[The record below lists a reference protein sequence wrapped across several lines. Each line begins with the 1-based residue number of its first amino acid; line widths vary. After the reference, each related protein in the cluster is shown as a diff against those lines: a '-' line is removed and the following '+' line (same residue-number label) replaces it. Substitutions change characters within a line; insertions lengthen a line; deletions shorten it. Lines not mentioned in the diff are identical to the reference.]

1 MDMSE
6 RFYIIDGT
14 AYAYRAY
21 HAISGL
27 RTSTGIPT
35 NAIYGFTTMML
46 KLLRQEKPEYMA
58 VVFDAGGS
66 EKREELFQEYKANR
80 PETPDDFIQQ
90 IPFIIEVTEA
100 LGVKFIEIEGV
111 EADDIIGTL
120 ARMAE
125 RKGIDVQIISS
136 DKDMLQLVSEK
147 VKVRSI
153 HRENFIYDEERVKER
168 LGVEPARIPDLLGLM
183 GDPVDNI
190 PGVKGVGVKTALPLL
205 QRYGTLENLLDH
217 LDEIESKS
225 LRRKLITGAD
235 MARLSKELATIDV
248 NVPLEITLDELRVK
262 NPDHDKLLDL
272 FMQLEF
278 NSLLDEIKALKPSQD
293 ELPLEYHTVMSE
305 EELDEV
311 IRRIEEAGEFAID
324 LETTSLDPMKAEI
337 VGISISVKPRE
348 AFYIPIY
355 HSYIGAPKLLP
366 KELVLEKLRPY
377 IESRDYGKIGQ
388 NIKYDLEV
396 LWQSGV
402 KMEGLNFDTM
412 LASYVLNPT
421 ASHNLDNLA
430 MVHLDRTMISIDELI
445 GKGKDQISMS
455 QVSVEDVSR
464 YACEDAEVT
473 YELKAVLEKKLKEQG
488 LERVFYEIEMPLV
501 PVLAEMEMTGVKVD
515 VDYLRGL
522 SREMGAKLRELA
534 GKIYELAGEEFNI
547 GSPKQLGRILFEK
560 LKLPRKRRT
569 KTGYSTNER
578 VLRSLSQLHELPALV
593 LEYRHFSTLKSTFVD
608 NLPQLINP
616 KTGRIHTDFNQAAT
630 ATGRLSSSN
639 PNLQNIPVRS
649 EEGRQIRRA
658 FIPSQEGWLLLV
670 ADYSQVELR
679 ILAHI
684 TGDERLVEA
693 FQKGLD
699 IHSATASL
707 IFDVPIDQ
715 VTPDMRRKAKTINF
729 GIIYGM
735 GANRLSQE
743 LRISYGEAKRFIES
757 YFKTYPG
764 IQAYLEQT
772 VKDAL
777 ENGYVTTLLGRRR
790 YIPEIRSAKQVTAEY
805 GKRLAINTPI
815 QGTAA
820 DIIKLAMIKIHDYL
834 KSTGKRAKM
843 ILQVHDELVFDLPED
858 EVDEVRDKVREI
870 MEGVLPMRVPLKVD
884 INVGENWLEAK

>member
-1 MDMSE
+1 MAD

-27 RTSTGIPT
+27 MTSTGIPS
-35 NAIYGFTTMML
+35 NAIYGFTTMLL
-46 KLLRQEKPEYMA
+46 KLLRQERPEYMA

-66 EKREELFQEYKANR
+66 EKREELFQDYKANR
-80 PETPDDFIQQ
+80 PDTPDDFIQQ
-90 IPFIIEVTEA
+90 IPYIIEITTA
-100 LGVKFIEIEGV
+100 LGIRFIEIEGV

-125 RKGIDVQIISS
+125 KEGIDVQIFTS
-136 DKDMLQLVSEK
+136 DKDMLQLVSER

-153 HRENFIYDEERVKER
+153 HRESFIYDEERVKER
-168 LGVEPARIPDLLGLM
+168 FGVEPKRIPDLLGLM

-190 PGVKGVGVKTALPLL
+190 PGVKGIGVKTALPLI
-205 QRYGTLENLLDH
+205 QRYDTLENLLDH
-217 LDEIESKS
+217 LDEIERRSIREK
-225 LRRKLITGAD
+225 LRSGAE
-235 MARLSKELATIDV
+235 MAKLSKELATIDV
-248 NVPLEITLDELRVK
+248 DVPIELALEDFRVK
-262 NPDHDKLLDL
+262 GPDREKLLDL
-272 FMQLEF
+272 FLQLEF
-278 NSLLDEIKALKPSQD
+278 NSLLDEIKALRPD
-293 ELPLEYHTVMSE
+293 EEESALEYHTVMTE
-305 EELDEV
+305 EDLDEL
-311 IRRIEEAGEFAID
+311 IGKIERADEFAID

-348 AFYIPIY
+348 AYYIPLY
-355 HSYIGAPKLLP
+355 HSYIGAPELLP
-366 KELVLEKLRPY
+366 KKLVLEKLRPY
-377 IESRDYGKIGQ
+377 IESPGYGKIGQ

-396 LWQSGV
+396 LWQSGL
-402 KMEGLNFDTM
+402 KMQGLSFDTM

-421 ASHNLDNLA
+421 ASHDLTSLA
-430 MVHLDRTMISIDELI
+430 MVHLNRTVTSIDKLI

-473 YELKAVLEKKLKEQG
+473 YELKPVLEGKLREQG
-488 LERVFYEIEMPLV
+488 LESVFRDIEMPLV
-501 PVLAEMEMTGVKVD
+501 PILADMEMTGVKVD

-522 SREMGAKLRELA
+522 SREMGEKLKELA
-534 GKIYELAGEEFNI
+534 DRIYELAGEEFNI

-569 KTGYSTNER
+569 KTGYSTNEQ
-578 VLRSLSQLHELPALV
+578 VLRSLAQLHDLPALV

-608 NLPQLINP
+608 NLPQLINH

-649 EEGRQIRRA
+649 EEGREIRRA
-658 FIPSQEGWLLLV
+658 FIPSQEGWVLLV
-670 ADYSQVELR
+670 ADYSQIELR

-684 TGDERLVEA
+684 TGDERLVDA
-693 FQKGLD
+693 FRKGLD

-707 IFDVPIDQ
+707 IFDVPLDQ
-715 VTPDMRRKAKTINF
+715 VTPDMRRRAKTINF

-735 GANRLSQE
+735 GAHRLSQE
-743 LRISYGEAKRFIES
+743 LKISFNEARQFIES

-764 IQAYLEQT
+764 IQSYLERT

-777 ENGYVTTLLGRRR
+777 EKGYVTTLLGRRR
-790 YIPEIRSAKQVTAEY
+790 YIPELRSAKQVTAEY
-805 GKRLAINTPI
+805 GKRLAVNTPV
-815 QGTAA
+815 QGSAA
-820 DIIKLAMIKIHDYL
+820 DIIKLAMIRIYDYL
-834 KSTGKRAKM
+834 KSSGKRAKM

-858 EVDEVRDKVREI
+858 EVDEMKDKVREI
-870 MEGVLPMRVPLKVD
+870 MEGVLPMKVPLKVD
-884 INVGENWLEAK
+884 VNVGANWLEAK